1 MKFRQTIIKGKRKTL
16 HREAKIRTKPQKRK
30 MFQYATI
37 AINSQD
43 DKGVKCLAW
52 SGVPG
57 KLCVGYW

>member
-1 MKFRQTIIKGKRKTL
+1 MIEGKKKML
-16 HREAKIRTKPQKRK
+16 HREVKIRTKPQKRK

-37 AINSQD
+37 AMNSQD
-43 DKGVKCLAW
+43 DKGVKCLAG